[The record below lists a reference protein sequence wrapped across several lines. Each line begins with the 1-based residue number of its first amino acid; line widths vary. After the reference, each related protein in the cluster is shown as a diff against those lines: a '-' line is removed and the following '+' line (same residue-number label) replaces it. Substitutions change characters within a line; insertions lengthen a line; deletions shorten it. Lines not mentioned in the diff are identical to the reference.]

1 MRAFASICLLV
12 LLAGA
17 AYGQDNDA
25 ASAFPKFCEEWM
37 EKLDARE
44 RANVSHIKWEQ
55 RADGVLGTY
64 VGYSR
69 EHTCELKE
77 GTHST
82 PVGTITYRELRYEK
96 RGNTQAEAE
105 HSVANPIE
113 TTEVTEIFRYDK
125 GKWIY

>member
-1 MRAFASICLLV
+1 MRPFIALCLLT
-12 LLAGA
+12 LLAAGA
-17 AYGQDNDA
+17 YAEDA

-37 EKLDARE
+37 QKLDARE

-64 VGYSR
+64 VGYSQ

-77 GTHST
+77 GSHKT
-82 PVGTITYRELRYEK
+82 PVGTITYREVRYEK
-96 RGNTQAEAE
+96 RGNTIPEAE
-105 HSVANPIE
+105 KSTPNPVE
-113 TTEVTEIFRYDK
+113 VTEVTEIFRYEK